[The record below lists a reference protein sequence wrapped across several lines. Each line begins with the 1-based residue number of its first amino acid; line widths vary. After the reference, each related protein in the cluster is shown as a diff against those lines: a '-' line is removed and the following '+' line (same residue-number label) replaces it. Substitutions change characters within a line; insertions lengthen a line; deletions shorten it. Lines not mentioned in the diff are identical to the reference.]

1 MVAQNPAPITIQD
14 TIVAPQMEEGAEQ
27 EFLN

>member
-14 TIVAPQMEEGAEQ
+14 AIVVPSMEEATEQ
-27 EFLN
+27 EFLD